1 MVEGMIRN
9 EGLAPESEPATE
21 RLRKEPP
28 KEEPASFFG
37 RFMELPRW
45 EQYTAAAALAGLL
58 GWLGASGWTY
68 LFGIGDPGG
77 WFFTLTLLGT
87 TSVLALS
94 FYGTIHRGS
103 ESRQRVLVTLAM
115 LPAIGGVI
123 ELLQH
128 FWTAVAFLAAGA
140 MAYAAY
146 KLTRDRELIP

>member
-1 MVEGMIRN
+1 MVLHRDN
-9 EGLAPESEPATE
+9 LAPESTPATD
-21 RLRKEPP
+21 RLNREPEKEAPT
-28 KEEPASFFG
+28 SFFG
-37 RFMELPRW
+37 RFMDLPRW

-58 GWLGASGWTY
+58 GWLGASGWTH
-68 LFGIGDPGG
+68 LFAFNEFGG
-77 WFFTLTLLGT
+77 WFFTLTLVGT
-87 TSVLALS
+87 GSVLALS

-115 LPAIGGVI
+115 LPAIGGAI

-146 KLTRDRELIP
+146 RLTRDRELIP

>member
-1 MVEGMIRN
+1 MVLHRDN
-9 EGLAPESEPATE
+9 LAPESTPATE
-21 RLRKEPP
+21 RLRQKPP
-28 KEEPASFFG
+28 EEQPRSFFG

-58 GWLGASGWTY
+58 GWLGASGWTH
-68 LFGIGDPGG
+68 LFAFGSPGG

-87 TSVLALS
+87 GSVLALS
-94 FYGTIHRGS
+94 FYGTLDRGS

-115 LPAIGGVI
+115 LPAVGGAI

-146 KLTRDRELIP
+146 KLTRDRELIN

>member
-1 MVEGMIRN
+1 VIRN
-9 EGLAPESEPATE
+9 EELAPESRPATE
-21 RLRKEPP
+21 RLRKGAPEG
-28 KEEPASFFG
+28 ASTSFFA

-58 GWLGASGWTY
+58 GWLGASGWSY
-68 LFGIGDPGG
+68 LFGFGRPGG

-87 TSVLALS
+87 ASVLALS
-94 FYGTIHRGS
+94 FYGTIHRAS

-115 LPAIGGVI
+115 LPAIGGAI

-140 MAYAAY
+140 MAYSAY
-146 KLTRDRELIP
+146 RLVRDRDLIR

>member
-1 MVEGMIRN
+1 MIRN
-9 EGLAPESEPATE
+9 EELAPESRPATD
-21 RLRKEPP
+21 RLNRDAPTGKRS
-28 KEEPASFFG
+28 SFFG

-58 GWLGASGWTY
+58 GWLGASGWTH

-94 FYGTIHRGS
+94 FYGTIHRAS

-115 LPAIGGVI
+115 LPAIGGAI

-140 MAYAAY
+140 MAYSAY
-146 KLTRDRELIP
+146 RLVRDRDLIR